1 MSFAKLEI
9 KNFRSVGDPGI
20 TVEFPSDT
28 KLFALLGANNTG
40 KSNILDALSLVVGVR
55 SGKFYNYD
63 IQTTD
68 FHNQDQSRVIFV
80 KLTLQNPLEVRNVY
94 QQKYS
99 VDGFYLE
106 VKSYAVGTEKGRIH
120 TDHYC
125 FGRNAKGQ
133 AESPLTDSE
142 RIYKRKKSED
152 DEDIDNQRK
161 PVPARAHVSKVG
173 PVHFLDIEHL
183 DSFFRVS
190 GFGPLGRLF
199 QLYRDEFQ
207 SEGSIYRYKDGDQL
221 KEISSKEAYKKAAE
235 RLVDILRTAKLQ
247 EIEESLAQNISEY
260 LGLGDPEAAKL
271 RLGMPSHSEIFD
283 KITRLE
289 IKESE
294 QLEPIEISKLGKG
307 YLSLFRLA
315 ALETL
320 SNMTDRESSIYI
332 IEEPEIYLHPH
343 LRRHCYRILK
353 KLAQKG
359 NLVIFATHSE
369 EFVDINQY
377 KSIVRL
383 TKPSICTEV
392 HQVDVDQQF
401 DFDKMRQK
409 VKRKGNEEI
418 FFAKHAIL
426 TEGQDDQAVLT
437 LAMEKKGIDC
447 DAQSISVLD
456 CDSKTQIVD
465 YIRLCRALD
474 IDYFVVFDT
483 DKNNRS
489 SESETQKILKA
500 IGKST
505 GQHYAFPDT
514 LEAALGTTKQN
525 SENWRHLISIIE
537 TKDWNSI
544 ESDHVQL
551 AEAVTAIETRF
562 SR

>member
-1 MSFAKLEI
+1 MSLAKLEI
-9 KNFRSVGDPGI
+9 TNFRSVGDPGVV
-20 TVEFPSDT
+20 VEFPSDT
-28 KLFALLGANNTG
+28 NLFAFLGANNTG
-40 KSNILDALSLVVGVR
+40 KSNILDALALVLGVR
-55 SGKFYNYD
+55 SGKFYNYE

-68 FHNQDQSRVIFV
+68 FHNQDQSRVV
-80 KLTLQNPLEVRNVY
+80 SVRLTLQNPLEVRNVY
-94 QQKYS
+94 QQKYR

-106 VKSYAVGTEKGRIH
+106 VKSYAVGAEKGRIH
-120 TDHYC
+120 VDHYC
-125 FGRNAKGQ
+125 FGTNAKGQ
-133 AESPLTDSE
+133 AESPLTDSD
-142 RIYKRKKSED
+142 RIYKRKTSKD

-161 PVPARAHVSKVG
+161 PVPARAHVSEVG

-207 SEGSIYRYKDGDQL
+207 SDGSIYRYKDGDQL
-221 KEISSKEAYKKAAE
+221 KEIPSKEAYKRAAE
-235 RLVDILRTAKLQ
+235 RLVDVLRTTKLQ
-247 EIEESLAQNISEY
+247 EIEQSLAQNISEY
-260 LGLGDPEAAKL
+260 LGLGDPDAAKL
-271 RLGMPSHSEIFD
+271 RLGLPSHSEIFD

-320 SNMTDRESSIYI
+320 SKLTDRESGIYI

-343 LRRHCYRILK
+343 LRRHCYRILND
-353 KLAQKG
+353 LAQKG
-359 NLVIFATHSE
+359 NQVVFATHSE

-383 TKPSICTEV
+383 TKPSICSTI
-392 HQVDVDQQF
+392 HQVASNQQF

-409 VKRKGNEEI
+409 VRRKGNEEI

-426 TEGQDDQAVLT
+426 TEGQDDQAVITIAL
-437 LAMEKKGIDC
+437 EKKGIGC
-447 DAQSISVLD
+447 DAQSISILD

-465 YIRLCRALD
+465 YIRLCKALD
-474 IDYFVVFDT
+474 IDYFVIFDT
-483 DKNNRS
+483 DKNNPS
-489 SESETQKILKA
+489 SASETKKILTA
-500 IGKST
+500 MGKSS

-525 SENWRHLISIIE
+525 SENWRHLLSIIV
-537 TKDWNSI
+537 TKDWESI
-544 ESDHVQL
+544 ESDHVPL
-551 AEAVTAIETRF
+551 AEAVSAIDTHF